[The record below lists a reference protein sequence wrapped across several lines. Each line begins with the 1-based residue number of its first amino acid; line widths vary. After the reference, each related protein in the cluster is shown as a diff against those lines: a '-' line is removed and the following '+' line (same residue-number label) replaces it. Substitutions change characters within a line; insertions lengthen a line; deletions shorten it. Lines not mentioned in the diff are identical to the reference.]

1 MLQTQ
6 KLWATS
12 AHAVSPACPLCP
24 PFCSLLLLPCLA
36 VIRILFSNFSL
47 SFFISSFFLAY
58 KHVQVL
64 PALNRPSTHLP
75 SSACTIPLSPFLQTS
90 EAMICFTVSLSSCPL
105 ANLFLSGFCLSCF
118 VDSHKVISGHP
129 NPKSVPLLISSSLQ
143 NFMSLWMVSSW
154 RLWVIFLLLEMF
166 FSVDMLTPPDPGSA
180 ISCMTN
186 CRRCARSGSFP

>member
-1 MLQTQ
+1 MLFLT
-6 KLWATS
+6 
-12 AHAVSPACPLCP
+12 ACPLCP

-36 VIRILFSNFSL
+36 VIHILFSNFSL

-64 PALNRPSTHLP
+64 PALNRLPSTHLP
-75 SSACTIPLSPFLQTS
+75 SSACTHLSPFLQTS

-129 NPKSVPLLISSSLQ
+129 NPQICASSYFQFPS

-154 RLWVIFLLLEMF
+154 RLWVMFSFWKCSSLLTW
-166 FSVDMLTPPDPGSA
+166 LTPPDPGSA

-186 CRRCARSGSFP
+186 CERCARSGSFP